1 MTKPGCRESG
11 RSFSVGKLAL
21 ASFGTRGRCGPGTP
35 SSYFLSGL
43 LEPSSIPSST
53 LGAWQSRLSEVT
65 VFPAEQWVQEGGI
78 PPWFLFSAGQQPAS
92 GRQAH
97 RLTSWCP

>member
-1 MTKPGCRESG
+1 MA
-11 RSFSVGKLAL
+11 FLWGKLAL
-21 ASFGTRGRCGPGTP
+21 ASSGTRGRCGPGTP

-43 LEPSSIPSST
+43 PEPSSIPSPT

-65 VFPAEQWVQEGGI
+65 VFPAAQWAQEGRI

-92 GRQAH
+92 GGQAH
-97 RLTSWCP
+97 RLASCCP